1 MNKQIIST
9 NWQNYYNIRYFF
21 HSYINS
27 SINSTILQ
35 ELLDKFIEYLSQI
48 DKKKYNY
55 IDNSSG
61 MLVDDDDDIEN
72 SNYYED
78 SDCMEVGNSK
88 YFTFQSIGRKVYFVL
103 HIGDRISTRCGYID
117 DYPKEAIPYFLMIL
131 RLFFPSLKFTKN
143 YYVVQIWNLD
153 PIHNDFIQYL
163 FLIIRNIQNPEF
175 NFEQFS
181 KDGGVED
188 RKENKENEFSIA
200 TKKLIRE
207 NANHCCESCG
217 IRQLAPNYCKKSGE
231 KPSKY
236 TPKDQKLHGNI
247 DHINEHR
254 FGGKNNPENGQL
266 LCHICHSKKTNMF
279 SRSKKLF
286 EKIQKNFE
294 TIFSK
299 YSIKKLVKRK

>member
-1 MNKQIIST
+1 MNQQVIST
-9 NWQNYYNIRYFF
+9 NWQNYFNFKYFF

-27 SINSTILQ
+27 SINSSILQ
-35 ELLDKFIEYLSQI
+35 ELLDKFIEYTRQI
-48 DKKKYNY
+48 DRKKYNY

-72 SNYYED
+72 SNYYY
-78 SDCMEVGNSK
+78 MEVGNSK
-88 YFTFQSIGRKVYFVL
+88 YFTFQSIGRKVYFIQ

-153 PIHNDFIQYL
+153 AIHNDFIQYL
-163 FLIIRNIQNPEF
+163 FLIIKNNQNPEF

-181 KDGGVED
+181 KDGGVQD
-188 RKENKENEFSIA
+188 RKENKSNEFSIS
-200 TKKLIRE
+200 TKKFIRE
-207 NANHCCESCG
+207 NANYCCESCG
-217 IRQLAPNYCKKSGE
+217 ERQQKPNYCKKSGE
-231 KPSKY
+231 KLSKY
-236 TPKDQKLHGNI
+236 APKDQKLHGYI

-254 FGGKNNPENGQL
+254 FGGRNNAENGQL

-279 SRSKKLF
+279 SKTKKLF
-286 EKIQKNFE
+286 EKIQDKFE

-299 YSIKKLVKRK
+299 YSIKKISKKKTYC